1 MTGQLALDFRL
12 ASDTTLENYVG
23 KAAAKL
29 TVLRGIGYLWG
40 EPESGR
46 SHLLQALC
54 HAASE
59 EDRSAIYLENPRAYG
74 PAVLDGLES
83 MSVIGIDDI
92 ERVLGDCDWELA
104 LFHLINAVNDRG
116 GYLVICGSR
125 PAKRLSVELK
135 DLRSRLNSA
144 VAVQTDRLSDSE
156 KLEVLKQRARLRSFT
171 LNDEV
176 GRYMMGRAP
185 RSMRTLMDMLERLE
199 VETLVR
205 QKKVTI
211 PLVKETLGI

>member
-1 MTGQLALDFRL
+1 M
-12 ASDTTLENYVG
+12 
-23 KAAAKL
+23 
-29 TVLRGIGYLWG
+29 
-40 EPESGR
+40 
-46 SHLLQALC
+46 
-54 HAASE
+54 
-59 EDRSAIYLENPRAYG
+59 
-74 PAVLDGLES
+74 
-83 MSVIGIDDI
+83 
-92 ERVLGDCDWELA
+92 
-104 LFHLINAVNDRG
+104 
-116 GYLVICGSR
+116 ICGSR

-144 VAVQTDRLSDSE
+144 VAVQTDRISDSE

-176 GRYMMGRAP
+176 GLYLMGRVP
-185 RSMRTLMDMLERLE
+185 RSMRILMDMLERIE

>member
-12 ASDTTLENYVG
+12 ASDTTFDNYIG
-23 KAAAKL
+23 EAGAKL
-29 TVLRGIGYLWG
+29 TALTGTGYLWG

-54 HAASE
+54 HAAR
-59 EDRSAIYLENPRAYG
+59 EDDQSAIYLENPRAYD

-92 ERVLGDCDWELA
+92 ERVLGDRDWELA

-116 GYLVICGSR
+116 GNLLICGST
-125 PAKRLSVELK
+125 PAKQLSVELS
-135 DLRSRLNSA
+135 DLHSRLNGA
-144 VAVQTDRLSDSE
+144 VAVQTDRLSDPE
-156 KLEVLKQRARLRSFT
+156 KLKVLKQRARLRGFT

-176 GRYMMGRAP
+176 GQFMMGRVP
-185 RSMRTLMDMLERLE
+185 RSMRTLMDMLERIE